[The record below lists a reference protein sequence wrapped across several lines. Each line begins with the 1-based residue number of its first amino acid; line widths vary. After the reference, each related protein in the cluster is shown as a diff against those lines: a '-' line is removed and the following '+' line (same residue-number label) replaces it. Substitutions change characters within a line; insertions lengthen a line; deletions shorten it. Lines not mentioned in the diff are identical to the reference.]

1 MRAETPSGTAKLIA
15 AATILL
21 ASERD
26 EANPVP
32 EDAEKLCRLFLSRGF
47 SDRALALSAG
57 FPPTRGL
64 FRLLEAA
71 TLPGII
77 AHYWNRKHWIE
88 RRCRDAIRDG
98 FMRVVILG
106 AGYDT
111 LGARLAAEFRDI
123 RIVEIDHPATQAAKL
138 RAAGNSLPERFEFIP
153 LDLTKQSL
161 PRDSGEE
168 PTLFI
173 LEGLLMYLTE
183 TDVTRLFGE
192 IHSLPPAR
200 ARIIFSFM
208 SEWSDGSSGFRPE
221 SRLVQSWLKWRGEPF
236 MWALRPAVMPDFLAT
251 LGFRFIEMALTR
263 ELTALTSALDGE
275 NLVICER

>member
-98 FMRVVILG
+98 FM
-106 AGYDT
+106 
-111 LGARLAAEFRDI
+111 
-123 RIVEIDHPATQAAKL
+123 
-138 RAAGNSLPERFEFIP
+138 
-153 LDLTKQSL
+153 
-161 PRDSGEE
+161 
-168 PTLFI
+168 
-173 LEGLLMYLTE
+173 
-183 TDVTRLFGE
+183 
-192 IHSLPPAR
+192 
-200 ARIIFSFM
+200 

-236 MWALRPAVMPDFLAT
+236 MWALRPAVMPDFVAT

-263 ELTALTSALDGE
+263 ELTAVTSALDDE